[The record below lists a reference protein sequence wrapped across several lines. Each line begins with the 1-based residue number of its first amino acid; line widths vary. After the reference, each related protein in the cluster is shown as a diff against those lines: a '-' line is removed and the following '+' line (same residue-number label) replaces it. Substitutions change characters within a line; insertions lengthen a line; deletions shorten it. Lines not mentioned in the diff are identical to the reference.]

1 MEQAFASG
9 RLIDAVLVAV
19 AVQAVVLVLWA
30 RRTGRGVP
38 PASLLATLAAGG
50 FLLVALRS
58 ALSDAW
64 WGWTGL
70 ALLAALVAHLIDLRL
85 RWR

>member
-70 ALLAALVAHLIDLRL
+70 ALLAALAAHLIDLRL

>member
-9 RLIDAVLVAV
+9 RVIDVVLAAVVI
-19 AVQAVVLVLWA
+19 QAVVLVAFA

-50 FLLVALRS
+50 FLLVALRF
-58 ALSDAW
+58 ALAGAW
-64 WGWTGL
+64 WGWIGL
-70 ALLAALVAHLIDLRL
+70 ALLASLAAHVVDLRL